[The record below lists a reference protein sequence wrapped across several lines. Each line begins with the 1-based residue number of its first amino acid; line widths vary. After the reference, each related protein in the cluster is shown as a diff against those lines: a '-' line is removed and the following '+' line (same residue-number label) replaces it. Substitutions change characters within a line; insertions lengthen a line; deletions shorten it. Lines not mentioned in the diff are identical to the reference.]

1 MMCPFFVGTLRVAGL
16 SRHMRIFLLTTL
28 VMIAFA
34 ANSVLT
40 RLAIVG
46 GHIDPAGFAIVRVV
60 SGAVALWLLL
70 MVRGGRFRV
79 PGKRHMLGAA
89 MLAIYII
96 GFSLAYSTLDA
107 GLGAL
112 ILFGV
117 VQIAMFAHGVLVGA
131 VPSRRK
137 FIGAA
142 IAFSGLVVVLWP
154 GSGGRLDPVGAALM
168 IAAGMGWAAYTIIG
182 KKSDDSL
189 ADTAG
194 NFLVCIP
201 LVASLFWV
209 QDTFI
214 TPIGLAL
221 AVICGAVTSGFGYAL
236 WYRVLPKLAQSTA
249 AVVQLSVPVIA
260 ILAGTL
266 LLAEPLGVKIIVATV
281 LVLGGIGLA
290 VSARSPQAGRS

>member
-1 MMCPFFVGTLRVAGL
+1 MCPFSVGTSPDTGL

-40 RLAIVG
+40 RLAIIG
-46 GHIDPAGFAIVRVV
+46 DHIDPAGFAIVRVI
-60 SGAVALWLLL
+60 SGAVVLWLMLVL
-70 MVRGGRFRV
+70 RGGRIQW
-79 PGKRHMLGAA
+79 PGTRHIFGAVT
-89 MLAIYII
+89 LAIYII
-96 GFSLAYSTLDA
+96 GFSLAYFTLDA

-117 VQIAMFAHGVLVGA
+117 VQIAMFAHGALLGVL
-131 VPSRRK
+131 PSRRK
-137 FIGAA
+137 FIGAGV
-142 IAFSGLVVVLWP
+142 AFSGLVLVLWP
-154 GSGGRLDPVGAALM
+154 GAGGRLDPVGAALM
-168 IAAGMGWAAYTIIG
+168 IAAGLGWAAYTIIG

-194 NFLVCIP
+194 NFVVCIP

-209 QDTFI
+209 EDTFF
-214 TPIGLAL
+214 TPVGLAL
-221 AVICGAVTSGFGYAL
+221 AMVCGAVTSGFGYAL
-236 WYRVLPKLAQSTA
+236 WYSVLPKLAQSTA

-260 ILAGTL
+260 ILAGAL
-266 LLAEPLGVKIIVATV
+266 LLAEPLEIKIIVATV

-290 VSARSPQAGRS
+290 VSARSPQAGHN